1 MWLSATS
8 HGIAV
13 NNIGLYLDL
22 KLTKSDLLIKHT
34 KKTYYSLNH
43 SIPRK

>member
-13 NNIGLYLDL
+13 NNIGFILQESENLITGDRSLLYEV
-22 KLTKSDLLIKHT
+22 
-34 KKTYYSLNH
+34 
-43 SIPRK
+43 

>member
-13 NNIGLYLDL
+13 NNIGYVKKKY
-22 KLTKSDLLIKHT
+22 KLNVTNFPFL
-34 KKTYYSLNH
+34 
-43 SIPRK
+43 